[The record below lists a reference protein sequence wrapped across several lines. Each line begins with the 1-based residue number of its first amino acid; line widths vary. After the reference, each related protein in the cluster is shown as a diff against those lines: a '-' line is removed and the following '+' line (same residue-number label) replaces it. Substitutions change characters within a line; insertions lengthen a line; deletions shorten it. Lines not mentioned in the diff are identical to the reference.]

1 MGQGPTGKEKLA
13 DRSDRSGLSLALFL
27 FEAVGGEVLLTIIP
41 IFLIYRNM
49 QSNYI

>member
-13 DRSDRSGLSLALFL
+13 DRSGLSLALFL